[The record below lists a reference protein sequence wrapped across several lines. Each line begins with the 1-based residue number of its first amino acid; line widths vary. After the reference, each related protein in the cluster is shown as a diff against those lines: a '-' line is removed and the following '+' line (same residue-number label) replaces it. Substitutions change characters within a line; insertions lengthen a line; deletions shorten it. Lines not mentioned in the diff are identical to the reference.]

1 VNLKDEERGSGDC
14 FLILNGLWAGNN
26 YLIEMH
32 FSSVPTLIDAHMQC
46 LLEGTVL
53 KNASLF
59 LYVAKK
65 NPLVL

>member
-1 VNLKDEERGSGDC
+1 LILRVNLKDEERGSGDC
-14 FLILNGLWAGNN
+14 FFNN